1 MADLTT
7 NIGKLKLKNPL
18 LLGRG
23 PLSGTATHIKK
34 CADAGFGGIVTKTT
48 TYSYYLQRYPK
59 PLYRVKDFAK
69 KVDDPF
75 FVPQGYM
82 WLHREHNSIYPP
94 EVFAKIIKQVAGYVH
109 DRGAI
114 LIGSFA
120 GRGIDEWRK
129 VVTLFSEAGVD
140 AMELNFC
147 CPFVP
152 KGLEEDERNEYLG
165 IYFSEH
171 PEKGA
176 EVIRKLKET
185 IDIPLFPKLGP
196 DSTHFVEMVKM
207 FKEAGADGVSLFAND
222 RVLRIDIET
231 GTPVNYGPCG
241 GTSNHFKA
249 HTMKWVSEI
258 TQALD
263 FPVLGGRGVNGYE
276 DAVEYLMA
284 GASGVEVC
292 AAAIIHGLKHIKV
305 ILNGI
310 ENFMERKGY
319 RSIDE
324 VRGRAV
330 KHIYSHRQ
338 MIEDVQP
345 LFAEVDLK
353 KCFGCGRCPE
363 VCVYDAIDMLPK
375 KVRMIKEKCAGCSL
389 CSQVC
394 PVSAISMR
402 ERDNDLD
409 HFRALAWEHKEL
421 MADLFNEI
429 SQEKR

>member
-1 MADLTT
+1 
-7 NIGKLKLKNPL
+7 
-18 LLGRG
+18 
-23 PLSGTATHIKK
+23 
-34 CADAGFGGIVTKTT
+34 
-48 TYSYYLQRYPK
+48 
-59 PLYRVKDFAK
+59 
-69 KVDDPF
+69 
-75 FVPQGYM
+75 
-82 WLHREHNSIYPP
+82 
-94 EVFAKIIKQVAGYVH
+94 
-109 DRGAI
+109 
-114 LIGSFA
+114 
-120 GRGIDEWRK
+120 
-129 VVTLFSEAGVD
+129 
-140 AMELNFC
+140 
-147 CPFVP
+147 
-152 KGLEEDERNEYLG
+152 
-165 IYFSEH
+165 
-171 PEKGA
+171 
-176 EVIRKLKET
+176 
-185 IDIPLFPKLGP
+185 
-196 DSTHFVEMVKM
+196 
-207 FKEAGADGVSLFAND
+207 
-222 RVLRIDIET
+222 
-231 GTPVNYGPCG
+231 
-241 GTSNHFKA
+241 
-249 HTMKWVSEI
+249 MKWVSEI

-319 RSIDE
+319 RSIGE

-338 MIEDVQP
+338 MIEDVRP

-375 KVRMIKEKCAGCSL
+375 KVRMIKEKCVGCSL

-409 HFRALAWEHKEL
+409 HFRALAWEHREL